1 MKLVKGQVETQICI
15 QVVDGVWDVTS
26 SPLIWNK
33 VHRQLRTPVDV
44 RVYQQV
50 LNHVKQ
56 ET

>member
-1 MKLVKGQVETQICI
+1 MKLVNGQVETQICI